1 MVKRLQANGVSIIFI
16 SHAIEEA
23 LQISDRITI
32 LRDGEHVATDATPS
46 FDRGRIVRSMV
57 GRTLSEEL
65 YGKAGQRRIR
75 PAGRK
80 VLSVQN
86 LSMGTL
92 VRNTTFSV
100 FAGQITGVFGLIGS
114 GRTETAKVVSGV
126 LKRDFFHGGQ
136 VRLEGSPV
144 RYRVPR
150 PAVRDGII
158 YVTED
163 RKLEGFFE
171 TMSVAEN
178 IYLGA
183 VAGGQNQARVV
194 KVADMAKLAEEWTQA
209 LNIRVMNADAR
220 VIELSGGNQQKVV
233 VAKALAQRPKLIIF
247 DEPTRG
253 VDVGAIAE
261 IHQLINKLAD
271 QDLAVMVISSYLP
284 EILHLSDRILVSRQ
298 GRIVEEFTA
307 RGSRRGN
314 NHVRGGPLMPRGAAA
329 PEDDEGDAR
338 CRGDRGYRGAGGPVL
353 RRADP
358 GPDAARSAARD
369 GASASRPARAHD
381 DSGGRICGVVDNH
394 LPSGSPGKDRQ
405 GGEPLPQPCGRAEG
419 GTVAFLSPTVDGMTE
434 ALLGAQISGVASS
447 INYLLNAE
455 VIADLLAAEK
465 ATVLVISPGEVDAA
479 IWQKAQSV
487 IERTPSL
494 RQVVVLGKAASGGRA
509 IAFAG
514 GRERTGA
521 TRWNSTPDH
530 PGIPS
535 APFSIRVAPRGAPS
549 SCA

>member
-1 MVKRLQANGVSIIFI
+1 MIIFDEPTGTLTPEEKHHFFALVKRLKANGVSIIFI
-16 SHAIEEA
+16 SHAVEEA

-32 LRDGEHVATDATPS
+32 LRDGEHVVTDATSS

-65 YGKAGQRRIR
+65 YGKAGRRRIR

-86 LSMGTL
+86 LSMGTF

-126 LKRDFFHGGQ
+126 MKRDFFHGGQ
-136 VRLEGSPV
+136 VRLDGSPV

-183 VAGGQNQARVV
+183 VAGGQNQSRIVRV
-194 KVADMAKLAEEWTQA
+194 AEMTALAEEWTKA

-233 VAKALAQRPKLIIF
+233 VAKALAQKPKLIIF

-298 GRIVEEFTA
+298 GRIVEEFTGVEA
-307 RGSRRGN
+307 DEETI
-314 NHVRGGPLMPRGAAA
+314 MYAA
-329 PEDDEGDAR
+329 
-338 CRGDRGYRGAGGPVL
+338 V
-353 RRADP
+353 
-358 GPDAARSAARD
+358 
-369 GASASRPARAHD
+369 H
-381 DSGGRICGVVDNH
+381 
-394 LPSGSPGKDRQ
+394 
-405 GGEPLPQPCGRAEG
+405 
-419 GTVAFLSPTVDGMTE
+419 
-434 ALLGAQISGVASS
+434 
-447 INYLLNAE
+447 
-455 VIADLLAAEK
+455 
-465 ATVLVISPGEVDAA
+465 
-479 IWQKAQSV
+479 
-487 IERTPSL
+487 
-494 RQVVVLGKAASGGRA
+494 
-509 IAFAG
+509 
-514 GRERTGA
+514 
-521 TRWNSTPDH
+521 
-530 PGIPS
+530 
-535 APFSIRVAPRGAPS
+535 
-549 SCA
+549 